1 MSILRIAKYLLIL
14 LVIMLIWFSW
24 LFSGNQGNLIFI
36 LVAGL
41 LIKVWLL
48 WKVFSN

>member
-1 MSILRIAKYLLIL
+1 MSILKLAKYFLIL
-14 LVIMLIWFSW
+14 LIIMMIWFSW

-48 WKVFSN
+48 YKVFSK